1 MPNRHL
7 ITGLIFM
14 TIGVS
19 RSLIIALM
27 MAFFML
33 PAQASETELLS
44 IFQLLNAQQQSKVN
58 YSEEK
63 YLNILDAPLI
73 QSGVLEYIP
82 PNTLIRE
89 QREPSFQRFEVTDDY
104 LIIQRKNKEQ
114 KIALGRHPV
123 LRAFIESIR
132 KVMAGDLNGLRKYYE
147 IYFSGT
153 SEKWMLNLTPHDKKL
168 QRLVSEIQ
176 FHGERGVL
184 SRIAIYEVNGDK
196 SIMSLTSAKLN
207 TDVN

>member
-1 MPNRHL
+1 M
-7 ITGLIFM
+7 I
-14 TIGVS
+14 IGVS

-27 MAFFML
+27 TAFFML
-33 PAQASETELLS
+33 PAQASEAELLS
-44 IFQLLNAQQQSKVN
+44 IFQLLKAQQRSKVN

-63 YLNILDAPLI
+63 HLNVLDAPLV
-73 QSGVLEYIP
+73 QTGVLEYIP

-89 QREPSFQRFEVTDDY
+89 QQKPRFQRFEVIDDY
-104 LIIQRKNKEQ
+104 LIIQRKNKKQQME
-114 KIALGRHPV
+114 LGRYPV

-132 KVMAGDLNGLRKYYE
+132 KVMAGDLDGLRKYYE
-147 IYFSGT
+147 THFSGT
-153 SEKWMLNLTPHDKKL
+153 AEKWTLNLTPRDKEL
-168 QRLVSEIQ
+168 RRFVSKIQ

-184 SRIAIYEVNGDK
+184 SRIAVYEVNGDK

>member
-1 MPNRHL
+1 M
-7 ITGLIFM
+7 I
-14 TIGVS
+14 IGPG

-27 MAFFML
+27 TAFFML

-44 IFQLLNAQQQSKVN
+44 IFQLLKAQQQSKVN

-63 YLNILDAPLI
+63 HLNILDAPML
-73 QSGVLEYIP
+73 QAGVLEYIP

-104 LIIQRKNKEQ
+104 LIIQRKNKER

-123 LRAFIESIR
+123 LHAFIESIR
-132 KVMAGDLNGLRKYYE
+132 KVMAGDLDGLRKYYE
-147 IYFSGT
+147 TYFLGST
-153 SEKWMLNLTPHDKKL
+153 EKWVLNLTPHDKKL
-168 QRLVSEIQ
+168 RRLVSKIQ